1 MQKRRE
7 FLIVAAMAA
16 GVMSASASA
25 GIVVG
30 YYTDFNPNAM
40 GWAGPIAA
48 NGFTAVQVLD
58 ISIFDFSTVDIM
70 VIDESSNGEISGDL
84 LGRAADLDAYTL
96 GGGKVVIHDRYV
108 TNSSWIPGGGGMT
121 LVRDFSFGTDL
132 NVVTGGTQ
140 VTNGPFGTIDD
151 ATLDG
156 GNSSN
161 HGWALNLPG
170 GATTFLSSG
179 PDAFRAGALSYSHGS
194 GFVYYSSIPLDFY
207 LAGAGNDPPA
217 TAMVEIYA
225 PNVLAYMER
234 VPAPGALALLGL
246 GGIAVRRRRRS
257 V

>member
-30 YYTDFNPNAM
+30 YYTDFNPGAM
-40 GWAGPIAA
+40 GWEGPIAA
-48 NGFTAVQVLD
+48 NGFTAVQVLN
-58 ISIFDFSTVDIM
+58 IAAFDFNTVDIM
-70 VIDESSNGEISGDL
+70 VIDESSNSGISGDL

-96 GGGKVVIHDRYV
+96 AGGKVVIHDRYV
-108 TNSSWIPGGGGMT
+108 TDSSWIPGGGGMT
-121 LVRDFSFGTDL
+121 LVRDFTYGADL
-132 NVVTGGTQ
+132 DVVTGGTQ
-140 VTNGPFGTIDD
+140 VTDGPFGIIND

-156 GNSSN
+156 GNFSN

-179 PDAFRAGALSYSHGS
+179 PDAFRAAALSYSHGS

-207 LAGAGNDPPA
+207 LAGGGAGEPGDSFRG
-217 TAMVEIYA
+217 IYV
-225 PNVLAYMER
+225 PNVLAYMEK

-246 GGIAVRRRRRS
+246 GGLAIRRRRR
-257 V
+257 

>member
-16 GVMSASASA
+16 GVISASASA

-30 YYTDFNPNAM
+30 YYTDFNPGAM
-40 GWAGPIAA
+40 GWEGPIAA

-70 VIDESSNGEISGDL
+70 VIDESSNGRISGDL

-121 LVRDFSFGTDL
+121 LVRDFTFDTDL
-132 NVVTGGTQ
+132 NVVTGGTL
-140 VTNGPFGTIDD
+140 VTDGPFGTITD
-151 ATLDG
+151 TNLDNG
-156 GNSSN
+156 TSSN
-161 HGWALNLPG
+161 HGWALDLPG

-179 PDAFRAGALSYSHGS
+179 PQAFRAAALSYSHGS
-194 GFVYYSSIPLDFY
+194 GFVFYSSIPLDFY
-207 LAGAGNDPPA
+207 LAGNGPDPPLGNFIN
-217 TAMVEIYA
+217 IYA

-257 V
+257 E

>member
-40 GWAGPIAA
+40 GWEGPIAA

-70 VIDESSNGEISGDL
+70 VIDESSNGRISGDL

-121 LVRDFSFGTDL
+121 LVRDFTFDADL
-132 NVVTGGTQ
+132 NVVTGGTD
-140 VTNGPFGTIDD
+140 VTDGPFGTITD
-151 ATLDG
+151 TNLDNG
-156 GNSSN
+156 TSSN
-161 HGWALNLPG
+161 HGWALDLPG

-179 PDAFRAGALSYSHGS
+179 PQAFRAAALSYSHGS
-194 GFVYYSSIPLDFY
+194 GFVFYSSIPLDFY
-207 LAGAGNDPPA
+207 LAGNGPDPPLGNF
-217 TAMVEIYA
+217 VNIYA
-225 PNVLAYMER
+225 PNVLAYMES

-257 V
+257 E